1 MSAETAAQPPF
12 YDNMVANAEKVVAA
26 ARLVGLDEELKTL
39 REYVNNYA
47 KQHKEEFDKII
58 KGMRLIMQMVVARHR
73 MGGEKLDETI
83 AALEEATRD
92 FREQFG
98 APDIDD
104 V

>member
-1 MSAETAAQPPF
+1 MDAETRTPGPF
-12 YDNMVANAEKVVAA
+12 YDNVITSAEKALAA
-26 ARLVGLDEELKTL
+26 ARLVGLDEELNTL

-47 KQHKEEFDKII
+47 QHHREEFDKII
-58 KGMRLIMQMVVARHR
+58 KGMRLIMQMVVSRHR

>member
-1 MSAETAAQPPF
+1 MSAETAAPRPF
-12 YDNMVANAEKVVAA
+12 YDNVIASAEKAMAA
-26 ARLVGLDEELKTL
+26 AQLVGLDEELKSL
-39 REYVNNYA
+39 REYVNEYA
-47 KQHKEEFDKII
+47 RQHKEEFDKVI
-58 KGMRLIMQMVVARHR
+58 KGMRLIMQMVLARHR
-73 MGGEKLDETI
+73 IGGQQLEETI

>member
-1 MSAETAAQPPF
+1 MSAKAASPRPF
-12 YDNMVANAEKVVAA
+12 YDSVIANAEKAMDAA
-26 ARLVGLDEELKTL
+26 QLVGLDEELMSL
-39 REYVNNYA
+39 RAYVNDYA
-47 KQHKEEFDKII
+47 RQHTEEFDKII

-73 MGGEKLDETI
+73 MGGEKLAETI